1 MSNTPTPQPQ
11 TETAATA
18 STAPAAPVKAAA
30 PAVVGN
36 PLVLTPPQPVVAVE
50 KEQAHGM
57 VPIPADKIPE
67 LEQRVQEFV
76 NAIINSDSVQAPDF
90 QERLNAIHSLAND
103 ELREAVAASNRM
115 MDRPVNAI
123 NNGLMDEKSP
133 IAQALIKLRNQCQ
146 DLDPSRQGNLL
157 EPRKILGMIPFGNKV
172 RDYFLQYE
180 SAQNH
185 LNATIEALLNG
196 KDELAKDNA
205 AIEQERAKLWELM
218 SKLEQYIYL
227 GKKIDSELENRVAQ
241 IEAQDAE
248 KARVVK
254 EEMLFY
260 VRQKV
265 QDLLTSLAV
274 NIQTYLS
281 LDLIR
286 KNNLELMKGVDRAT
300 TVTVQALRN
309 AVMTA
314 QALANQKLV
323 LSQITALRDTTDS
336 LIKSTSAMLK
346 QQGAEV
352 ARQAIEPAVQVE
364 TLQQSFADIYEAL
377 DSINTYKVEALE
389 SMKQTVD
396 ALETEVSK
404 AKGYMEKTRREQA
417 SRALAETGNSKELQL
432 G

>member
-1 MSNTPTPQPQ
+1 MNDPMKEPLK
-11 TETAATA
+11 ETAAATSA
-18 STAPAAPVKAAA
+18 PTTTLEAPST
-30 PAVVGN
+30 VVGN
-36 PLVLTPPQPVVAVE
+36 PLVLTPPQPVAVVE

-57 VPIPADKIPE
+57 VPIPPEKIPE
-67 LEQRVQEFV
+67 LEKRVEEFV
-76 NAIINSDSVQAPDF
+76 HAIIDSDSVQAPDF
-90 QERLNAIHSLAND
+90 QERLNAIHNLAND
-103 ELREAVAASNRM
+103 ELREAVATSNRM

-123 NNGLMDEKSP
+123 NNGLMDDKSP
-133 IAQALIKLRNQCQ
+133 IAEALIKLRNQCQ

-157 EPRKILGMIPFGNKV
+157 EPRKILGIIPFGNKV

-180 SAQNH
+180 SAQSH

-205 AIEQERAKLWELM
+205 TLEQERAKLWVLM

-227 GKKIDSELENRVAQ
+227 GKKIDSELENRVVQ
-241 IEAQDAE
+241 IEAKDPE

-323 LSQITALRDTTDS
+323 LNQITALRDTTDS
-336 LIKSTSAMLK
+336 LIRSTSEMLK
-346 QQGAEV
+346 QQGTEV

-377 DSINTYKVEALE
+377 DSINTYKLEALD
-389 SMKQTVD
+389 SMKQTVA
-396 ALETEVSK
+396 ALETEVDN
-404 AKGYMEKTRREQA
+404 AKNYMEKTRREQA
-417 SRALAETGNSKELQL
+417 SRALAETSDSKELTL
-432 G
+432 S

>member
-1 MSNTPTPQPQ
+1 MSNTPQPQPQ
-11 TETAATA
+11 TENSNTGT
-18 STAPAAPVKAAA
+18 AAA
-30 PAVVGN
+30 PAQSATPAVAGN
-36 PLVLTPPQPVVAVE
+36 PLVLTPPQPVAVVE

-57 VPIPADKIPE
+57 VPIPAEKIPE
-67 LEQRVQEFV
+67 LEKRVEEFV
-76 NAIINSDSVQAPDF
+76 NAIIGSDSVQSPDF

-103 ELREAVAASNRM
+103 ELRAAVATSNRM

-123 NNGLMDEKSP
+123 NNGLMDEQSP

-157 EPRKILGMIPFGNKV
+157 EPRKILGLIPFGNRM

-180 SAQNH
+180 SAQSH

-205 AIEQERAKLWELM
+205 AIEQERARLWELM
-218 SKLEQYIYL
+218 GKLEQYVYL
-227 GKKIDSELENRVAQ
+227 GKKIDSELESRVAQ
-241 IEAQDAE
+241 IEAKDAE

-323 LSQITALRDTTDS
+323 LNQITALRDTTDS

-346 QQGAEV
+346 QQGTEV
-352 ARQAIEPAVQVE
+352 ARQSMEPAIQVE
-364 TLQQSFADIYEAL
+364 TLQQSFTDIYEAL
-377 DSINTYKVEALE
+377 DSINTYKVQALE
-389 SMKQTVD
+389 SMKQTVN

-404 AKGYMEKTRREQA
+404 AKNHMEKTRREQA
-417 SRALAETGNSKELQL
+417 GRALAETGNSKELQL